1 MRYPQPHRNGGETQ
15 QNFHSTV
22 SLQKLKRFNSLI
34 LVFRFSGFCF
44 TLASAVFMFT
54 NYGVSDSLDW
64 LNFDA
69 FRYVFVANMIVSV
82 YSLFEMTAAVWEI
95 SRNATLLPEICQV
108 WFDFSHDQVFA
119 YLLLSASSAGTEMAR
134 AMKGTCT
141 DGTVFCVQSDIAIAL
156 GFVGFLFSGVSAL
169 LSGFRVVCFIIN
181 GSRFYV

>member
-69 FRYVFVANMIVSV
+69 F
-82 YSLFEMTAAVWEI
+82 
-95 SRNATLLPEICQV
+95 
-108 WFDFSHDQVFA
+108 SHDQVFA

-141 DGTVFCVQSDIAIAL
+141 DDNVFCVQSDIAIAL

-169 LSGFRVVCFIIN
+169 LSGFRVCEIEWKYGMSDVC
-181 GSRFYV
+181 VLCV